1 MKCKTEAKTEA
12 KKAVK
17 KHEADMHGKKAYA
30 AGGMVARGCGAATKG
45 KKFTRAG

>member
-1 MKCKTEAKTEA
+1 MKCKTEAKAEA

-17 KHEADMHGKKAYA
+17 SHEDKMHKDKKAYA
-30 AGGMVARGCGAATKG
+30 AGGMARGCGAADKG